1 MLAMAIPGTA
11 SADVWPTNW
20 QWQNPTYYGYD
31 DYYGQWVNEYAE
43 GATATL
49 PVFLWNTGYY
59 AYGDATIKSAT
70 LKMDWGLEVAG
81 TGVPAVLPYNEGAV
95 IQFSFTVPSVSVAT
109 NAWTHSYEVVIEYE
123 TDSYQHKVNF
133 YPWDYMG
140 NGNGAQTAFGMDV
153 SPVVPNSQKVF
164 LVDGAA
170 GTVTEAATTAYSVN
184 YASGVVTFN
193 TAPAVGISV
202 YSQYTYM
209 EYVDQGDGE
218 TTVFWLNDSPIA
230 PDSEVIYLYNTV
242 SNSIA
247 LVANTAYTLD
257 DETGRIVFN
266 TAPRP
271 YEYVYASYDIYESS
285 SWYTTWGSD
294 DFVVLSADQSA
305 WYGLEQKYSNM
316 DNWFGGFNSTAAR
329 SLGMEAEYNDDLAWD
344 AYYAGNF
351 ATARSFQQIA
361 VDKLQAAIDAEVA
374 YNKGWEDREIASDSA
389 DLSQQL
395 AYVLQIESQTAE
407 NIAYTANVPKEGLY
421 TDAQTANLN
430 AETANVAKEGS
441 YLDAQTA
448 YLNAQTAHM
457 NAMAEGEKALLEAQA
472 KQAKGLGAFY
482 TNTGV
487 FMILSGVGGL
497 LFSIALILWA
507 YSRLVAAKGPKQI

>member
-1 MLAMAIPGTA
+1 MLVLTIAVVLVGMLAMAIPGTA

-49 PVFLWNTGYY
+49 PVFLYNQPWMAN
-59 AYGDATIKSAT
+59 GDATIKSAT
-70 LKMDWGLEVAG
+70 LKMDWGLEVAA
-81 TGVPAVLPYNEGAV
+81 TGVPAVLPYYQSAV

-109 NAWTHSYEVVIEYE
+109 NAWTHSYEVVIEYQ
-123 TDSYQHKVNF
+123 TDSYQHKVDF
-133 YPWDYMG
+133 APWDYMG
-140 NGNGAQTAFGMDV
+140 TGNGANVTFYTNDA
-153 SPVVPNSQKVF
+153 PVVPNSQKVF
-164 LVDGAA
+164 LVDMAA
-170 GTVTEAATTAYSVN
+170 GTVTEAATTAYTVKD
-184 YASGVVTFN
+184 ATGKIDFN
-193 TAPAVGISV
+193 TAPAVGIGV
-202 YSQYTYM
+202 YAQYAYM

-218 TTVFWLNDSPIA
+218 SMVFWLNDSPIA
-230 PDSEVIYLYNTV
+230 PASEVIYLYNYV
-242 SNSIA
+242 SGSMA
-247 LVANTAYTLD
+247 LVANTGYTLD

-271 YEYVYASYDIYESS
+271 YEWVYASYDIYESS

-374 YNKGWEDREIASDSA
+374 YNKGWEDREIASDNA

-407 NIAYTANVPKEGLY
+407 NNAYTANLP
-421 TDAQTANLN
+421 
-430 AETANVAKEGS
+430 KEGS

-448 YLNAQTAHM
+448 SLNAQTARI
-457 NAMAEGEKALLEAQA
+457 NALLAAEKSKLNGEAS
-472 KQAKGLGAFY
+472 KAKGYGAFLIMG
-482 TNTGV
+482 GV
-487 FMILSGVGGL
+487 F
-497 LFSIALILWA
+497 LILVGVA
-507 YSRLVAAKGPKQI
+507 VLLMAVSRFMAARKPQTT

>member
-1 MLAMAIPGTA
+1 VTKSKIMLVLTIAVVLVGMLAMAIPGTA
-11 SADVWPTNW
+11 SADVWPTDW

-31 DYYGQWVNEYAE
+31 NYYGQWVNEYAE

-49 PVFLWNTGYY
+49 PVFLYNQPYY
-59 AYGDATIKSAT
+59 ANGDATIKSAT

-81 TGVPAVLPYNEGAV
+81 TGVPAVLPYYQGAV

-109 NAWTHSYEVVIEYE
+109 NAWTHSYEVVIEYQ
-123 TDSYQHKVNF
+123 TDSYQHKVYF
-133 YPWDYMG
+133 YPWDYLG
-140 NGNGAQTAFGMDV
+140 NGNGANVDFYMDS
-153 SPVVPNSQKVF
+153 SPVVPDSEKVF
-164 LVDGAA
+164 LVNGAA
-170 GTVTEAATTAYSVN
+170 GTVTEVATAAYTTDDAN
-184 YASGVVTFN
+184 GQITFN
-193 TAPAVGISV
+193 TAPAVGIAV
-202 YSQYTYM
+202 YAQYTYM
-209 EYVDQGDGE
+209 DYITYGDGE
-218 TTVFWLNDSPIA
+218 NKVFWLEDSPIA
-230 PDSEVIYLYNTV
+230 PASEVIYLYNTV
-242 SNSIA
+242 SGSMA

-257 DETGRIVFN
+257 DETGRVVFV
-266 TAPRP
+266 TAPLP
-271 YEYVYASYDIYESS
+271 YEIVYASYDIYESS

-374 YNKGWEDREIASDSA
+374 YNKGWEDREIASDNA

-407 NIAYTANVPKEGLY
+407 NNAYTANLP
-421 TDAQTANLN
+421 
-430 AETANVAKEGS
+430 KEGS

-448 YLNAQTAHM
+448 SLNAQTARI
-457 NAMAEGEKALLEAQA
+457 NALLDAEKAKLQAEA
-472 KQAKGLGAFY
+472 KSAKGQGAMY
-482 TNTGV
+482 TNVGV
-487 FMILSGVGGL
+487 FTILLGVAVLLGG
-497 LFSIALILWA
+497 IGGILWA
-507 YSRLVAAKGPKQI
+507 YSRLVAARGPRQV